1 MVSTHDRVLDEFDTY
16 IRYYE
21 GVSILKKVQN
31 KEKHFMSETASS
43 QKPFG
48 LRTYA
53 RPDDFGEL
61 TLISSGGTGP
71 FKRENVP
78 SGIEWIDKW
87 KLMTSIRT
95 QGHAGQADKDG
106 MKRILSRTE
115 ILPPSYICTES
126 YIVINVQNDEK
137 SINNVYSYIKTKF
150 VRFLMS
156 LVTSSQAI
164 NKQSFVHVPIQDFS
178 RPWTDEDLY
187 KKYELSDDEIKYIES
202 LIKPME

>member
-1 MVSTHDRVLDEFDTY
+1 M
-16 IRYYE
+16 
-21 GVSILKKVQN
+21 
-31 KEKHFMSETASS
+31 
-43 QKPFG
+43 
-48 LRTYA
+48 
-53 RPDDFGEL
+53 
-61 TLISSGGTGP
+61 
-71 FKRENVP
+71 
-78 SGIEWIDKW
+78 
-87 KLMTSIRT
+87 
-95 QGHAGQADKDG
+95 
-106 MKRILSRTE
+106 
-115 ILPPSYICTES
+115 PSYICTES